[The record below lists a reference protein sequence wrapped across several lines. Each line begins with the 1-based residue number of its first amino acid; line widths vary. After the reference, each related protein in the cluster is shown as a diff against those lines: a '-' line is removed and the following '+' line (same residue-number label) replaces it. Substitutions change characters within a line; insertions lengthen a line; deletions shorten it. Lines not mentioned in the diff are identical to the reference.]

1 MHINM
6 PSAFKGLK
14 IIATH
19 GWEKFDDAS
28 FGYVAIQSLSLR
40 FAIPLEEAKVN
51 TSLLQEE

>member
-1 MHINM
+1 MYINM

-28 FGYVAIQSLSLR
+28 FGYVAIHAE
-40 FAIPLEEAKVN
+40 FEFKVCYS
-51 TSLLQEE
+51 T